1 MKSTKRIVPQG
12 IYATYSLPQPYN
24 IYTLY
29 MRYAMLPKICVR
41 YQYCVHTYQE
51 YYFLLKIIGQ

>member
-12 IYATYSLPQPYN
+12 IYATYSLLQPYN

-51 YYFLLKIIGQ
+51 YFLRKS

>member
-41 YQYCVHTYQE
+41 YQYCVVYTHTKNI
-51 YYFLLKIIGQ
+51 FCSKS